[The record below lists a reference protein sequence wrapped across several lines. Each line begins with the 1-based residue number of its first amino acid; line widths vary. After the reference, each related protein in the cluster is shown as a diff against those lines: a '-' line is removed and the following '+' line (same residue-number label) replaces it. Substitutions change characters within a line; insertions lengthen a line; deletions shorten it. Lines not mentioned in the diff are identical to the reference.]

1 MRYLDHHTKMWGY
14 TLLIYFY
21 LHRVTR
27 KRSLEKKKR
36 RKKKLNSLF
45 PSRIPYGF
53 ANNHVID
60 TFSTD
65 ASAHSHIQEPTAI
78 TPHQIYSPPT
88 SRHPALYHFLEC
100 PLPFSERERKR
111 ERVSLPIGKG
121 GKHLWDDRGWI
132 VDTDFGDRFSRYFRE
147 TSNGPRMSNRS
158 GDEYSKGIFQKPA
171 FQITCFVTEFFTT
184 LNVRVHSGRVINTRP
199 RGYYKSDSILRFL
212 SLFCFPLSLSLRSLH
227 FDTIHRWII

>member
-1 MRYLDHHTKMWGY
+1 MWGY

-100 PLPFSERERKR
+100 PLPFSERKRKR
-111 ERVSLPIGKG
+111 ERVSFILEREGNIFGTIVVESWTRTLGTASRVTFGKQVTG
-121 GKHLWDDRGWI
+121 RGCRI
-132 VDTDFGDRFSRYFRE
+132 VAATNIRR
-147 TSNGPRMSNRS
+147 
-158 GDEYSKGIFQKPA
+158 
-171 FQITCFVTEFFTT
+171 EFFK
-184 LNVRVHSGRVINTRP
+184 NQ
-199 RGYYKSDSILRFL
+199 RFKL
-212 SLFCFPLSLSLRSLH
+212 PVSLPSFSPLWMYACIR
-227 FDTIHRWII
+227 DAW